1 MVGASID
8 FRQETRAR
16 RVIPEVNRSFFP
28 VTCHTGL
35 TRRELLLAGG
45 TAMLLAEPLA
55 RAGRGAFAGASDDGA
70 GIVQRYATPLDDPW
84 MVAHG
89 VRAMGRSFTLGTGRR
104 AVDYLLESVL
114 VDVPV
119 NGKTFLGFPIDV
131 EGHPNMFLKTMLEAT
146 VPVDYAFTH
155 KGRRR
160 TVQEVVDGA
169 RALLRPSQVA
179 SSPNDL
185 PWSLI
190 ALTRTTPPSRR
201 RWTNAWGES
210 VDLDV
215 LVESALRLL
224 EEASLPVAEAMREG
238 RPETQQAPVHNFTCG
253 GGHMIYGLLAALQG
267 GYTGTGKDRS
277 RRMQQ
282 QVDLL
287 VWRLS
292 ADLDLIDRFYR
303 TRGNSVTDFWYQ
315 FDAKL
320 KLLGHAEECLA
331 FAELHKLAR
340 FTSAQRT
347 QRQAATATLRRSL
360 IDLGARNLA
369 EAQAADRELY
379 RQLVGDTCHARHGL
393 TLA

>member
-1 MVGASID
+1 MVGASVD
-8 FRQETRAR
+8 FRQETRVR
-16 RVIPEVNRSFFP
+16 RVTPEVSRSFFP
-28 VTCHTGL
+28 ATCHTGL

-45 TAMLLAEPLA
+45 TAMLFGEPLV
-55 RAGRGAFAGASDDGA
+55 RAGGGALAGTSDDGA
-70 GIVQRYATPLDDPW
+70 GIVRRYATPLDDPW

-114 VDVPV
+114 VDVPA
-119 NGKTFLGFPIDV
+119 NGKTFLGFPIGV
-131 EGHPNMFLKTMLEAT
+131 EGHPNMFLKTMLEAA
-146 VPVDYAFTH
+146 VPLDYAFTH
-155 KGRRR
+155 KGHRR
-160 TVQEVVDGA
+160 TVQELVDGA

-179 SSPNDL
+179 SSPNEL

-190 ALTRTTPPSRR
+190 ALTRTTPLSRR
-201 RWTNAWGES
+201 QWTNAWGEP
-210 VDLDV
+210 VDLDA

-224 EEASLPVAEAMREG
+224 EQASLPVAEAMREG

-253 GGHMIYGLLAALQG
+253 GGHMIYALLAALQA
-267 GYTGTGKDRS
+267 GYTGKDRS

-292 ADLDLIDRFYR
+292 ADLDLIDRFYKA
-303 TRGNSVTDFWYQ
+303 RGNSVTDFWYQ

-331 FAELHKLAR
+331 FAELHKVAR
-340 FTSAQRT
+340 FTSIQRT
-347 QRQAATATLRRSL
+347 QRQAATATLRRFL
-360 IDLGARNLA
+360 LDLGARNLG